1 MEMHNG
7 FLHKTENVYIKAS
20 RNQAV
25 FTTEIRSAL
34 SKISYSQELD
44 ERVNVPRC
52 NSGPLLNYV
61 IPQVLVKNMYR
72 STNHSTN
79 SFMNNIIIQFLLKP

>member
-34 SKISYSQELD
+34 SKVSYSQEPG
-44 ERVNVPRC
+44 ER
-52 NSGPLLNYV
+52 SDAM
-61 IPQVLVKNMYR
+61 LVYC
-72 STNHSTN
+72 
-79 SFMNNIIIQFLLKP
+79 